1 MTSGNPV
8 TGLSN
13 IPFERIHLQTGFR
26 VLKSGEKAASII
38 YVEDGELEAFDD
50 NRILYN
56 IPKGSLIGISS
67 VMDKTPFPYHVRAG
81 KPSTIVKIGQ
91 EAMGKALQ
99 SAPPWMLSLINSL
112 SKRISDLKS
121 SASKPIFAST
131 LESLAKFLAYR
142 TGKDPTDTA
151 ALIREFRWHTRATKE
166 ETLAAFE
173 ELSRRKF
180 VRFEPSADG
189 TPGALVRTV
198 KPKWMHLLVEFLE
211 CERHGETLPAFGLSP
226 LERNCLKVL
235 GQEDLLF
242 TRTHDEWLG
251 FLQQKVPAADII
263 VMIKFIELGIL
274 VRIPD
279 SQKLFLET
287 ETLDRFL
294 SAIRGE
300 KNIRGLV

>member
-13 IPFERIHLQTGFR
+13 IPFERIHLQAGFR
-26 VLKSGEKAASII
+26 VLKSGEKATAII
-38 YVEDGELEAFDD
+38 YVEEGELEAFDD
-50 NRILYN
+50 NKILYN

-81 KPSTIVKIGQ
+81 KPSTIVKVGQ

-99 SAPPWMLSLINSL
+99 STPAWMLSLINSL
-112 SKRISDLKS
+112 SKRIADLKD

-142 TGKDPTDTA
+142 TTEAPCDVA
-151 ALIREFRWHTRATKE
+151 NLVREYRWHTRASKE
-166 ETLAAFE
+166 ETSEALDELA
-173 ELSRRKF
+173 RRKF
-180 VRFEPSADG
+180 VKFEPDANG
-189 TPGALVRTV
+189 TPSKMIRTV

-211 CERHGETLPAFGLSP
+211 YERRGETLPAFGLSP

-235 GQEDLLF
+235 GQEDSLF

-274 VRIPD
+274 VRVPD

-287 ETLDRFL
+287 ETLDHFL

-300 KNIRGLV
+300 KNIRGLL